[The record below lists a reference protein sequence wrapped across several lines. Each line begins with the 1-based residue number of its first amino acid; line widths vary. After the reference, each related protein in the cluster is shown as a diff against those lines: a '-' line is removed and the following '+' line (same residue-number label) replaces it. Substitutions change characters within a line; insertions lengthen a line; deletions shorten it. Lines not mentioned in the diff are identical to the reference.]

1 MAINQDNLDAMV
13 SQAKI
18 LREGEIFP
26 VDTNKAAHYLKKAA
40 DRGKTNAMNSYAVM
54 KKTGE
59 SMPIDTNEAVHYFKM
74 AADKNHKYIFNAL
87 NIC

>member
-1 MAINQDNLDAMV
+1 
-13 SQAKI
+13 
-18 LREGEIFP
+18 
-26 VDTNKAAHYLKKAA
+26 
-40 DRGKTNAMNSYAVM
+40 MNSYAVM